1 MSRDDWERAM
11 ARAAVER
18 GFRARL
24 LADPADALADYGLRE
39 GQTGLIENVRARTL
53 GEFAARVLH
62 LAASPWATGFDPFAL
77 EGELF

>member
-11 ARAAVER
+11 ARAVVER

-24 LADPADALADYGLRE
+24 LADPVDALTDYGLRE
-39 GQTGLIENVRARTL
+39 GQLDLIENMRARSL

-62 LAASPWATGFDPFAL
+62 LAASPWATGFDSFAI
-77 EGELF
+77 EGEMF

>member
-24 LADPADALADYGLRE
+24 LADPVDALTDYGLCE
-39 GQTGLIENVRARTL
+39 GQSYLIESVRARTL

-62 LAASPWATGFDPFAL
+62 MAVSPWTAGLEPYAL

>member
-1 MSRDDWERAM
+1 M

-24 LADPADALADYGLRE
+24 LADPVDALADYGLHE
-39 GQTGLIENVRARTL
+39 GQSRAIESVRARTL

-62 LAASPWATGFDPFAL
+62 LTATAWSAGPELFAL